1 MAGNGY
7 GRNEKFSMVD
17 EFGRK
22 WRVRSPDVA
31 DAYPSADGNHLLGK
45 EQIITTALRPI
56 AGKGNATAGCWYV
69 PALTATDEYFL
80 KVDEVTLKTPPRE
93 RKGVSIAIHKGFKN
107 VNQPVLTPWIGLPE
121 CEEFIDV
128 FGGPLT
134 YDQHL
139 FLVPEAK
146 LLVILNSEKTK
157 IVLRKLQI

>member
-1 MAGNGY
+1 M
-7 GRNEKFSMVD
+7 R
-17 EFGRK
+17 R
-22 WRVRSPDVA
+22 
-31 DAYPSADGNHLLGK
+31 
-45 EQIITTALRPI
+45 
-56 AGKGNATAGCWYV
+56 AGCWYV

-139 FLVPEAK
+139 FLIPEAK